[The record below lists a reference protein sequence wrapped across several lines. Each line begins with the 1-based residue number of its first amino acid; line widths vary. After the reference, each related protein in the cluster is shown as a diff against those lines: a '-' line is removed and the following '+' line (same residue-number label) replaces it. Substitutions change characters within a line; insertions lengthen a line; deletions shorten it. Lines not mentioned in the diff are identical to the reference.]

1 MKRCNQSGKYPEDD
15 DRRQLIRDAASC
27 LQAAVGEGKLN
38 QEHLVVAARRICDA
52 IPVLKDPKPASF
64 SLESG
69 KTFPY
74 WVNNYIIVLY
84 LFVLVLLKN
93 VYGHCFTHPF
103 YAWNPS
109 KSGHCDYVRWIFW
122 WARYKGNK
130 IFALTSHGWKMQ
142 WETTLFYL
150 LILLL
155 VCFDFL

>member
-1 MKRCNQSGKYPEDD
+1 MASTSSNATDTDGELLVDFKFPITESMKRCNQSGKYPEDD

-69 KTFPY
+69 TTFPY

-109 KSGHCDYVRWIFW
+109 KSGHCDYVR
-122 WARYKGNK
+122 
-130 IFALTSHGWKMQ
+130 
-142 WETTLFYL
+142 
-150 LILLL
+150 
-155 VCFDFL
+155 